1 MQTVCKLIAELS
13 AIIMV
18 FMTNVLRTAILP
30 LTGAWHFHGQK
41 VYSTKSCK
49 DRRIDVHKRQKE
61 IHISLS
67 LSPHTHKLANHH
79 HQLSKVLR
87 TKTSSRQAE
96 LQSVMNIVLHLSI
109 SDQMEFDC
117 NLLSWRHARIYS
129 FCFNL
134 RCRATEARGPLASV
148 YY

>member
-1 MQTVCKLIAELS
+1 
-13 AIIMV
+13 MV

-30 LTGAWHFHGQK
+30 LTEERDIFMDKRCTLPNLVRIGESM
-41 VYSTKSCK
+41 YIK
-49 DRRIDVHKRQKE
+49 DKKRYTYR
-61 IHISLS
+61 SLS
-67 LSPHTHKLANHH
+67 LHTHKLANHH